1 MLDINK
7 YKNELNSVK
16 RFVEANQYV
25 TISYLNKVFNN
36 PSEEILDEI
45 EEYLDGEGIEILRES
60 IDFFDIEPTDEELLE
75 EFNNESKLK
84 KEDDFSKESK
94 NINDP
99 VKMYLTDIGRV
110 DLLDAEEESV
120 YASLIQE
127 GNRAEKL
134 LLNKDNLTSDEITD
148 LKELSKKGIEARQ
161 ILIESNLRLVVS
173 IAKHYLNRGLTFM
186 DLIQE
191 GNLGL
196 IKAVY
201 RFDPS
206 KGFRFSTYGT
216 WWIRQAITRA
226 IADQA
231 RTVRIPVHMV
241 EAINKLNKEKTL
253 LTQELNRE
261 PTLVELANH
270 LGISEKKVEQLL
282 QISLET
288 VSLDV
293 LVGDDEDSTLGD
305 MLVDTSI
312 INPLE
317 YTENQIYKEKIDAL
331 LATLTPREEKII
343 KMRYGLLDNI
353 QRTLEEIGKEFGI
366 TRERVRQ
373 IEIKAIRRLRH
384 PSRIKMLKE
393 K

>member
-110 DLLDAEEESV
+110 NLLDAEEEAV

-134 LLNKDNLTSDEITD
+134 LLNKDNLTIDEITD

>member
-36 PSEEILDEI
+36 PSEEILEEI